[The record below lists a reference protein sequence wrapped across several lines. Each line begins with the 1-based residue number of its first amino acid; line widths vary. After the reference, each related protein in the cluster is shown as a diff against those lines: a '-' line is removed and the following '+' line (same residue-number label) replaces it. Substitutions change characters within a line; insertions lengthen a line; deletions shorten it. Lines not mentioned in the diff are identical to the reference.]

1 MPGTFPP
8 PSPFATPIPKV
19 SNAQLNKAKKTPK
32 PDPGD
37 ECPDNIDE
45 AFPID
50 PPENLLNADTIH
62 ELHWWLME
70 HMKILEDSKGHTNGE
85 LMTNFGEEAITEHQL
100 KLINLV
106 NKNKLGH

>member
-1 MPGTFPP
+1 MANN
-8 PSPFATPIPKV
+8 SPQKV

-70 HMKILEDSKGHTNGE
+70 HMKILEDSKGVGY
-85 LMTNFGEEAITEHQL
+85 L
-100 KLINLV
+100 LILLNQR
-106 NKNKLGH
+106 